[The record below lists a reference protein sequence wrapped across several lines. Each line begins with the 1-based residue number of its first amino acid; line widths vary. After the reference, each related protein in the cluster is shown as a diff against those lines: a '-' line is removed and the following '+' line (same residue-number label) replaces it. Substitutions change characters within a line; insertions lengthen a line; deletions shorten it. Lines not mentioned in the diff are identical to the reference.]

1 MTCSG
6 SMWAIRAPHENVF
19 QVCHWEQPSDHP
31 GSPRMTV
38 NSYAFATK
46 TVLVT
51 GGGTGIGRA
60 IAEAFIAN
68 GANVAI
74 SGRRLEKLE
83 EALAAHPADRT
94 LAVQAD
100 VADDDSAAAMVAAVV
115 DRFGALDV
123 VVNNAAT
130 YVSGEF
136 DDLGLDAWQAIRSS
150 NIDGFV
156 HVARH
161 SLPEL
166 EKSEGNLVVVGSVS
180 GLRGDWQQAA
190 YNATKAAI
198 MNFVQSLAL
207 DYGRRGVRLNA
218 VVPAMTETP
227 VTAEVAADPAAI
239 AAAVDRVA
247 LGRIGQP
254 DDIAP
259 AVLFLASPDAGY
271 ITGAFLAVDGGT
283 SASTGQAH

>member
-1 MTCSG
+1 MTANTYDVAG
-6 SMWAIRAPHENVF
+6 R
-19 QVCHWEQPSDHP
+19 
-31 GSPRMTV
+31 
-38 NSYAFATK
+38 

-51 GGGTGIGRA
+51 GGGSGIGRA
-60 IAEAFIAN
+60 IAEAFLAN

-74 SGRRLEKLE
+74 SGRRRAKLDETLEG
-83 EALAAHPADRT
+83 HPTERT
-94 LAVQAD
+94 LAVETD
-100 VADDDSAAAMVAAVV
+100 VSDDDEVREMVEAVV
-115 DRFGALDV
+115 AKFGSLDV
-123 VVNNAAT
+123 VVNNAAAYT
-130 YVSGEF
+130 NGDF
-136 DDLGLDAWQAIRSS
+136 DDLGLGDWESIRAT

-161 SLPEL
+161 ALPEL
-166 EKSEGNLVVVGSVS
+166 EKTGGNLVVVGSVS

-207 DYGRRGVRLNA
+207 DYGPRGVRLNA

-227 VTAEVAADPAAI
+227 VTADAAADPEVLAK
-239 AAAVDRVA
+239 AVNRVA

-254 DDIAP
+254 EDIAP
-259 AVLFLASPDAGY
+259 AVLFLASPDAAY

>member
-1 MTCSG
+1 MTANTYDVAG
-6 SMWAIRAPHENVF
+6 R
-19 QVCHWEQPSDHP
+19 
-31 GSPRMTV
+31 
-38 NSYAFATK
+38 

-51 GGGTGIGRA
+51 GGGSGIGRA
-60 IAEAFIAN
+60 IARAFLDN
-68 GANVAI
+68 GAKVVVA
-74 SGRRLEKLE
+74 GRRRD
-83 EALAAHPADRT
+83 ALDETLAGHPAEQV
-94 LAVQAD
+94 LAVETD
-100 VADDDSAAAMVAAVV
+100 VSDDDQVRDLVRAAV

-123 VVNNAAT
+123 VVNNAAAYT
-130 YVSGEF
+130 SGEF
-136 DDLGLDAWQAIRSS
+136 DDLDLDGWRAIRST

-161 SLPEL
+161 ALPEL
-166 EKSEGNLVVVGSVS
+166 ERSGGNLVVVGSVS

-207 DYGRRGVRLNA
+207 DYGARGVRLNA

-227 VTAEVAADPAAI
+227 VTADAAGDPEVLAK
-239 AAAVDRVA
+239 AVDRVA

-254 DDIAP
+254 EDIAP
-259 AVLFLASPDAGY
+259 AVLWLASPDAAY
-271 ITGAFLAVDGGT
+271 VTGAFLAVDGGT